1 MLKSKLRNQFLKTKT
16 QGSKT
21 KYNKQWNLCVSITRK
36 VKRSYHENLD
46 LKGITYTKKFCATVK
61 PLFSN
66 KIKST
71 EYITLEENVKIMSND
86 KELARIFNQLL
97 VNIGP
102 NFGINTN
109 HSFLINTD
117 NENDPIE
124 KAIAKY
130 KNYPS
135 RISIKVLWGIQ
146 ILLFNKF

>member
-1 MLKSKLRNQFLKTKT
+1 M
-16 QGSKT
+16 
-21 KYNKQWNLCVSITRK
+21 
-36 VKRSYHENLD
+36 D

-71 EYITLEENVKIMSND
+71 EYITLEENGKIITND
-86 KELARIFNQLL
+86 KELARIFNKFF
-97 VNIGP
+97 VNIVA
-102 NFGINTN
+102 NLGINTK

-135 RISIKVLWGIQ
+135 RISIKGLWGIQ

>member
-1 MLKSKLRNQFLKTKT
+1 
-16 QGSKT
+16 
-21 KYNKQWNLCVSITRK
+21 
-36 VKRSYHENLD
+36 
-46 LKGITYTKKFCATVK
+46 
-61 PLFSN
+61 
-66 KIKST
+66 
-71 EYITLEENVKIMSND
+71 MSND

-135 RISIKVLWGIQ
+135 RISIKGLWGIQ